1 MENIILTGFMGTGK
15 SSVGKILAERLGYRF
30 IDIDEMIEAGSGL
43 TVIEIFA
50 SHGEQHF
57 RALETE
63 MLKRLESER
72 ELVVSTG
79 GGAVID
85 PENRRRMRSAG
96 KVVNLFASAE
106 TIKNRLTGDV
116 ARPLLQ
122 GDKSLE
128 KIIALITE
136 REQFYE
142 DADIRIDTTAKK
154 IEDIVS
160 QILVWVKREG

>member
-30 IDIDEMIEAGSGL
+30 IDIDEMIEAGSGF
-43 TVIEIFA
+43 TVSEIFA

-63 MLKRLESER
+63 MIKRLESER
-72 ELVVSTG
+72 GVVVSTG
-79 GGAVID
+79 GGAVIN
-85 PENRRRMRSAG
+85 PENRRKMRSAG
-96 KVVNLFASAE
+96 KVVNLSASAE
-106 TIKNRLTGDV
+106 TIKKRLTGDV
-116 ARPLLQ
+116 VRPLLQ

-128 KIIALITE
+128 KINALIAE
-136 REQFYE
+136 REPFYS

-160 QILVWVKREG
+160 EILVWVKRAR

>member
-15 SSVGKILAERLGYRF
+15 SSVGKLLAERLGYRF
-30 IDIDEMIEAGSGL
+30 IDVDELIVARSGL
-43 TVIEIFA
+43 TIIEIFA

-72 ELVVSTG
+72 GLVVSTG
-79 GGAVID
+79 GGAVIN

-96 KVVNLFASAE
+96 RVVNLSASAE
-106 TIKNRLTGDV
+106 TIKKRLTGDV

-122 GDKSLE
+122 GDKPLE
-128 KIIALITE
+128 KIIALIAE
-136 REQFYE
+136 REPYYA
-142 DADIRIDTTAKK
+142 DADIRIDTTAKN
-154 IEDIVS
+154 IEDVVS
-160 QILVWVKREG
+160 EILVWVKRDE